1 MKKSI
6 LALSLLTLLG
16 GCGGSDDAPVTPP
29 GPEIPEPPGP
39 EIPEPEIP
47 QTLAASLSLDGKLLL
62 GKGVSCN
69 GQSASQFEIKAGD
82 DVSCHLNNVTLA
94 SFTDVQP
101 DAAAREVTP
110 TQRKT
115 LHLSQ
120 ANEFIERPDAAGN
133 AITLINTLGVNRGQQ
148 VDLQLDSLQTLKF
161 ENHWQHDLDMPA
173 PAFAELM
180 QQQEND
186 SQTDKQPSTHVP
198 DIKPSVT
205 PGASP
210 DLNAGFVAADAE
222 SNYQYQPKEAIP
234 TKAVL
239 TDEQGKPVA
248 GIAYFSRGSRG
259 VTNAL
264 GEFEFIWG
272 DSVSFGID
280 TFELGSVRGNQQSF
294 TLTQLADGDRGR
306 NAQALISRYAQDQG
320 DRWELPAQVTEVFA
334 TYPNVINEIIS
345 LSLSSESRSL
355 DLGDGTSQLIPAEF
369 TRQFEQGLAADID
382 ARLCLN
388 QCTAA
393 VSYAS
398 EPAARARTATGLA
411 DDNSQILADI
421 QKLWGSSPQALAD
434 GWQQVERFHVFHDS
448 TNFYGSTGSARGQA
462 AVNIANTAF
471 PVLMAR
477 NDNNYWLPFGANKA
491 WDKDS
496 LAYITE
502 APSTVVPERVGGQTA
517 TYNLPFISIGE
528 IGQGKVMVMG
538 NARYNS
544 VLVCPN
550 GFSWEGGIDD
560 KGQCRKTS
568 DSNDMKHFFQNSFR
582 YLTGKQTGFTVGTNI
597 PHVYFKRHGQV
608 AGEQEAFVI
617 ADDFGV
623 TTEQLSSFAGLDPVS
638 MPLLIINGFEYL
650 INPNGNHYELPMRAD
665 LSRPKLTQDDA
676 TALIEYVS
684 KGGNILLIETIQN
697 TQDAGAVARLLDSAG
712 IAFGMGG
719 SVVANGN
726 GPSGGYPDR
735 VRSQRGQGIW
745 VIERYAAVQGEDGT
759 PTLPYRIDGEGKV
772 IWLYQEQNKPDDKPR
787 LEVAK
792 WTELNAEEQP
802 VTYTAF
808 IDEEGKTDE
817 QIAAEKAR
825 ILAAF
830 TKADGSQAY
839 AECEDPNYHYEIN
852 CLEYRPGN
860 GIPVTGGMFVPRY
873 TELDLGDA
881 QARAMVKAAD
891 LGTNIER
898 LYQHELYF
906 RSKGKQ
912 GERLS
917 SVDLT
922 RIYQNMTVWL
932 WNNLDYRY
940 EATAEDELGFKRF
953 TEFLNCYSD
962 NRAGGGTFCPDEL
975 KQQLLSH
982 KMIWGDDQGQYQGYM
997 NPGYPL
1003 NYMEKPLTRLMLGRT
1018 FWDLDIKADI
1028 RQFPGEA
1035 SGTQGGGQITLDL
1048 SNRTAAWFA
1057 GNRQPT
1063 GQWAVAHE
1071 PFTVSVSG
1079 TSAPVTV
1086 TVALADDLTGREK
1099 HELGLKRP
1107 PRMTQ
1112 SFTLNSGELGNSH
1125 TMTVPYG
1132 GLIYVQ
1138 GRQDTVTLTFTGTV
1152 DAPLFKDGRWV
1163 NPQNSPA
1170 PIGEVVSDSFV
1181 YTAPKANLL
1190 AQNYQGNVATFANE
1204 LDIFAADLNDFYA
1217 RDEGLTGKANRKATD
1232 ASIPNNRH
1240 HFVNDVAISVGAAH
1254 SGYPVMNSSFDSKGS
1269 NIRLA
1274 PLNSWLLWHEVG
1286 HNAAEAPFNVDG
1298 ATEVVNNLLA
1308 LYMQDKHHGRMSRVE
1323 QDIRIAPDFVA
1334 AERGHAWA
1342 MGGAGERLVMFA
1354 QLKEWAETEFDI
1366 TAWYAGNLPAY
1377 YDETQGV
1384 KGWNLFKLMHRLSR
1398 NADDGEFILPGNN
1411 LCHGLSAD
1419 KSLGKSDQ
1427 LMLCASY
1434 AAQTDLSDFFR
1445 DWNPGSKAVIYPGDS
1460 TPQFEGGITQAGLA
1474 KLAALKLPKPQRD
1487 PAQIDSITIRN

>member
-1 MKKSI
+1 MLPRSIMQKSI

-16 GCGGSDDAPVTPP
+16 GCDGTPITSYPV
-29 GPEIPEPPGP
+29 PETPEPPPP
-39 EIPEPEIP
+39 EIT
-47 QTLAASLSLDGKLLL
+47 QTLTASLSLDGKVLL

-69 GQSASQFEIKAGD
+69 GQSASHFEIKVGN
-82 DVSCHLNNVTLA
+82 DVNCHFNNVTIA

-101 DAAAREVTP
+101 DKAAREIMP

-120 ANEFIERPDAAGN
+120 AHEFIGRPEAVSN
-133 AITLINTLGVNRGQQ
+133 AIALFNTLGVHRGQR
-148 VDLQLDSLQTLKF
+148 VDLELNSLQTLKF
-161 ENHWQHDLDMPA
+161 ENHWEHDLDMSPA
-173 PAFAELM
+173 AFAELM

-186 SQTDKQPSTHVP
+186 SQTDKQPSTHIP
-198 DIKPSVT
+198 NIKPSVT
-205 PGASP
+205 PGASS

-222 SNYQYQPKEAIP
+222 INYQYHPREPIP

-239 TDEQGKPVA
+239 TDEHGKPIA
-248 GIAYFSRGSRG
+248 GIAYFSQGSRG
-259 VTNAL
+259 VTNSQ

-272 DSVSFGID
+272 DHVSFGID
-280 TFELGSVRGNQQSF
+280 TFELGSVRGNQQSVK
-294 TLTQLADGDRGR
+294 LTQLAEGDRGR
-306 NAQALISRYAQDQG
+306 NVQTLIKRYAQDHG
-320 DRWELPAQVTEVFA
+320 DYWELPTEVTKVFA

-345 LSLSSESRSL
+345 LSLSSESRTL
-355 DLGDGTSQLIPAEF
+355 ALGDGTSQLIPAEF

-382 ARLCLN
+382 ARLCQR
-388 QCTAA
+388 QCSAA
-393 VSYAS
+393 TSYSS
-398 EPAARARTATGLA
+398 EPAFQLSTTAGLA
-411 DDNSQILADI
+411 DNNNQILADI
-421 QKLWGSSPQALAD
+421 QKLWGSSPQAQAE
-434 GWQQVERFHVFHDS
+434 GWLPVSRFHVFHDS
-448 TNFYGSTGSARGQA
+448 TNFYGSTGNARGQA
-462 AVNIANTAF
+462 TVNISNTAF

-477 NDNNYWLPFGANKA
+477 NDNNYWLPFGASKA

-502 APSTVVPERVGGQTA
+502 SPSTVIPERVGAQTS

-528 IGQGKVMVMG
+528 IGQGKVMVLG

-550 GFSWEGGIDD
+550 GFSWDGGIDD

-568 DSNDMKHFFQNSFR
+568 DNDDMKHFFKNSFR
-582 YLTGKQTGFTVGTNI
+582 FLTGKQTGFTVGTNI

-617 ADDFGV
+617 ANDFGV
-623 TTEQLSSFAGLDPVS
+623 TTEQLGSFAGLDPVS

-650 INPNGNHYELPMRAD
+650 INPSGNHYELPMRAD
-665 LSRPKLTQDDA
+665 LNRPKLNQDDA
-676 TALIEYVS
+676 TALIDYVS
-684 KGGNILLIETIQN
+684 RGGNILLMETIQG
-697 TQDAGAVARLLDSAG
+697 TQDAGAVSRLLDSAG

-745 VIERYAAVQGEDGT
+745 VLERYTPTQGEDGT
-759 PTLPYRIDGEGKV
+759 PTLPYRIDENGKV
-772 IWLYQEQNKPDDKPR
+772 IWRYKEQNKPDDKPK
-787 LEVAK
+787 LEVAQ
-792 WTELNAEEQP
+792 WTELNTEGQY
-802 VTYTAF
+802 VTKSAF
-808 IDEEGKTDE
+808 IDEEGKTDK
-817 QIAAEKAR
+817 QIAEEKAR

-830 TKADGSQAY
+830 TKTDGSQAY
-839 AECEDPNYHYEIN
+839 AECTNPNYHYEIN

-873 TELDLGDA
+873 TELDLGDD

-906 RSKGKQ
+906 RSKGQK

-917 SVDLT
+917 SVDLS
-922 RIYQNMTVWL
+922 RIYQTMSVWL

-940 EATAEDELGFKRF
+940 DANTEDELGFKRF

-962 NRAGGGTFCPDEL
+962 NRTGGGTFCPEEL
-975 KQQLLSH
+975 KQQLLNH
-982 KMIWGDDQGQYQGYM
+982 KMIWGDDQGQYKGYM
-997 NPGYPL
+997 NPSYPL

-1018 FWDLDIKADI
+1018 LWDLDIKADI
-1028 RQFPGEA
+1028 RQFPGEVD
-1035 SGTQGGGQITLDL
+1035 GNHGGGQITLDL
-1048 SNRTAAWFA
+1048 SNHTAAWFA

-1079 TSAPVTV
+1079 TNAPVTI
-1086 TVALADDLTGREK
+1086 TIALADDLTGREK

-1112 SFTLNSGELGNSH
+1112 SFTLNSGKLGNSH

-1138 GRQDTVTLTFTGTV
+1138 GSQDIVTLTFTGTV
-1152 DAPLFKDGRWV
+1152 DAPLFKDGDWV

-1170 PIGEVVSDSFV
+1170 PIGEVISNSFV
-1181 YTAPKANLL
+1181 YTAPKSNLL
-1190 AQNYQGNVATFANE
+1190 AQNYKGNVANFANE
-1204 LDIFAADLNDFYA
+1204 LDIFAADMNDFYA
-1217 RDEGLTGKANRKATD
+1217 RDEGVTGNTNRKATD
-1232 ASIPNNRH
+1232 ASIPTNRH

-1254 SGYPVMNSSFDSKGS
+1254 SGYPVMNGSFDNKG
-1269 NIRLA
+1269 NDIPLE

-1286 HNAAEAPFNVDG
+1286 HNAAEEPFNVDG
-1298 ATEVVNNLLA
+1298 STEVANNLLA
-1308 LYMQDKHHGRMSRVE
+1308 LYMQDKHHGKMSRVE
-1323 QDIRIAPDFVA
+1323 QNIRIAPGFVA

-1342 MGGAGERLVMFA
+1342 IGGASERLVMFA

-1366 TAWYAGNLPAY
+1366 HNWYAGKLPAY

-1384 KGWNLFKLMHRLSR
+1384 KGWNLFKLIHRLNR
-1398 NADDGEFILPGNN
+1398 NVDDGEFTLPGEN
-1411 LCHGLSAD
+1411 LCYGLSTD
-1419 KSLGKSDQ
+1419 KRLNKSDQ
-1427 LMLCASY
+1427 LMLCTSY
-1434 AAQTDLSDFFR
+1434 AAQTDLGDFFR
-1445 DWNPGSKAVIYPGDS
+1445 DWNPGSKAVVYPGDII
-1460 TPQFEGGITQAGLA
+1460 PQFEGGITQAGLA

-1487 PAQIDSITIRN
+1487 PTQIDSITVRN